1 MFNREETIKNNSILR
16 PLFESRDKPQK
27 RTIDIETKV
36 DVKKPKYII
45 EPSQNIHNISERDM
59 KTPDILLKSNL
70 IPDYKDQWNFGI
82 SDDYS
87 L

>member
-1 MFNREETIKNNSILR
+1 M
-16 PLFESRDKPQK
+16 
-27 RTIDIETKV
+27 
-36 DVKKPKYII
+36 
-45 EPSQNIHNISERDM
+45 QNIPEKDM

-70 IPDYKDQWNFGI
+70 MPDYKDQWNFGI